1 MYQCTLNSESMGRT
15 YIIHRGINAHTLMI
29 VISKIREDLDF
40 RISVAPNT
48 TQVLMYKPKRLKVEN
63 MKNDLKHPRT
73 LKGVEA

>member
-1 MYQCTLNSESMGRT
+1 
-15 YIIHRGINAHTLMI
+15 MI

-48 TQVLMYKPKRLKVEN
+48 IQVLMYKPKRLKVEN
-63 MKNDLKHPRT
+63 MKNDLKHPHT